1 MASVLVNLS
10 NHMHSSD
17 QRLATGL
24 HVSSETG
31 EFSYRFSNYLPFFD
45 QERKSIAKKK
55 KKTEIVLKL
64 KRQSGMILFTA
75 LFLNRFSRSTTG
87 LDQSEQ
93 VAQCFALKALQ
104 V

>member
-55 KKTEIVLKL
+55 KK
-64 KRQSGMILFTA
+64 
-75 LFLNRFSRSTTG
+75 NRN
-87 LDQSEQ
+87 
-93 VAQCFALKALQ
+93 CFKIEKTKWYDFIHCTIFK
-104 V
+104 